1 MMLYVESKAF
11 PPVAFIKHWSFSIK
25 GDSGILNTR
34 KVLTLMSVFFQN
46 IFTHYLKRK
55 TFIILC
61 KLTDTIARARSQML
75 HILWELGRDDHQFRF
90 RYRGQYL
97 RDAYTFED
105 YEIPENA
112 VVKMVPMAKRQESF
126 VDLRR
131 MDGQSDLGQGT
142 SDEVLNALNQEIQ
155 VFVRREKLLAAL
167 QAFLWLW
174 ALATMLSFITNYF
187 YSGFWNVIIVYF
199 LFKYCPTFTRTGGFV
214 GRASQYHGRYMII
227 YAIASILC
235 LAPNVV
241 FLCLLL
247 PPMIQQGCAGYVG
260 SCTHWLLWSV
270 IFYACFALLLFL
282 QTCLIPFIIYNF
294 RFKAGDFVEQHLVKT
309 RDVEKVLFSARN
321 GKIKEKRNAAFE
333 LASFAACSDDNK
345 YKIVSQGGM
354 EVLSN
359 LSLSRDEA
367 TQEYATEAIAELLTL
382 PEIQDQFVAIGGV
395 RTLCALLHG
404 RTDKI
409 IYEAATA
416 LFYLISDNDNNKMVI
431 VEDTGLDDL
440 AHASMKAYFMPNTSY
455 QNPRDN
461 AITLSYKANN
471 NNNIKTAR
479 VLAGVFLELLSYNA
493 DLREIIASRN
503 VVAVALVHL
512 CQLADSETQQLSL
525 QALELIAIESPE
537 SVVTQEDLLHHLV
550 AMPRLTEDE
559 RLHLLS
565 GKIMLYFAENEEAC
579 SELIN
584 VANLTDTL
592 LQFAQSNDSVLQ
604 NVVSKIIL
612 AILENQRI
620 TRRIPYLGLDKVAMY
635 LQSNS
640 VDRHIF
646 DNADAALNLLTIYT
660 SEDKMGSSLSLK
672 SVGKPGQSGYGV

>member
-214 GRASQYHGRYMII
+214 GRASQYNKVVPVM
-227 YAIASILC
+227 LVP
-235 LAPNVV
+235 APT
-241 FLCLLL
+241 
-247 PPMIQQGCAGYVG
+247 GCFG
-260 SCTHWLLWSV
+260 
-270 IFYACFALLLFL
+270 
-282 QTCLIPFIIYNF
+282 Q
-294 RFKAGDFVEQHLVKT
+294 AGDFVEQHLVKT

-440 AHASMKAYFMPNTSY
+440 AHASMK
-455 QNPRDN
+455 D
-461 AITLSYKANN
+461 
-471 NNNIKTAR
+471 NIKTAR

-620 TRRIPYLGLDKVAMY
+620 TRRIPYLGLDKVVMY